1 MGVAAMAESTGESS
15 PGGAKGQLI
24 LLNLNLGFPCAVF
37 GSRTANS
44 GNGQRVFNSLG

>member
-1 MGVAAMAESTGESS
+1 MEVLPWQNPQERTALEE
-15 PGGAKGQLI
+15 QEV
-24 LLNLNLGFPCAVF
+24 LLNLILGLTCAVS